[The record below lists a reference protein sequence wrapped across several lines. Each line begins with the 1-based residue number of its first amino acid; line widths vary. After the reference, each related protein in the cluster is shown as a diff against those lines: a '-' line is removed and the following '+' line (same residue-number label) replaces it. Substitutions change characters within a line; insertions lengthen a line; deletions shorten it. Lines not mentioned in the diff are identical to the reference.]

1 MSKTEERLVTRV
13 EYKQRVSYAR
23 VLENKSIQLLDG
35 DPIAGFSETSAILE
49 EGMFQYLPPTPA
61 TKIVGIG
68 KNYPEGEETVT
79 EPNLTPSFFLMG
91 PNAMAAHQSTTKLP
105 PVFKSVLVEGELGV
119 VIKKPARNLKP
130 SDVQDVILG
139 YTIVNDFSGRDSF
152 LEKVPAA
159 VKKSSDGFAPIGP
172 YLNLNPELRDFE
184 IKTLIDGK
192 VVQSGNTKDM
202 LSNIVQ
208 CLCYI
213 TSIMTLE
220 PFDVVSTGTPTP
232 KPKLWPGQTV
242 QVEISELGT
251 LENSLEANDA

>member
-1 MSKTEERLVTRV
+1 MSETEENLVARV
-13 EYKQRVSYAR
+13 EYERRVSYAR
-23 VLENKSIQLLDG
+23 VLENQTIQLLDG
-35 DPIAGFSETSAILE
+35 DPIHGFSETAVTLD
-49 EGMFQYLPPTPA
+49 EGMFRYLPPTPA
-61 TKIVGIG
+61 TKVVGIG
-68 KNYPEGEETVT
+68 KNYPEGEEAT

-91 PNAMAAHQSTTKLP
+91 PNAMTGHQATTRLP

-119 VIKKPARNLKP
+119 VIKKQARNLKP
-130 SDVQDVILG
+130 SEVQDVILG
-139 YTIVNDFSGRDSF
+139 YTIVNDFSGRDSY

-159 VKKSSDGFAPIGP
+159 VKKSSDGFAPMGP
-172 YLNLNPELRDFE
+172 FLNLDPQLRDFE
-184 IKTLIDGK
+184 INTFIDGQK
-192 VVQSGNTKDM
+192 VQSGNTKDM

-242 QVEISELGT
+242 QVKISELGT
-251 LENSLEANDA
+251 LENSLEANDT